1 MTELRET
8 GASPVAIAGVAEL
21 LAEVF
26 PKARQ
31 LDRGWLEWGYLG
43 NPLGPSISF
52 DAHAGGRVVAH
63 VAGRVLSAR
72 VREGA
77 DPVRGALVHHAATH
91 PEYRGRGL
99 LVQLVEAMLARAAET
114 GAAFAVAVVNQNS
127 VGAFVNRLGFTAL
140 RPLSVRIGLGPLPRR
155 DPTGSPPPDFEPMRS
170 PEWLAWRLAPPG
182 RPYRMRRAGEACE
195 IWADSGLLGTPIL
208 IGEAPAA
215 AIAEPLAAFAS
226 RSPLRAWAGLDPA
239 RRFRGTLHA
248 ELPLAL
254 RPSPLHLVFRALAAG
269 VVPPAP
275 DRVRFDALDF
285 DAW

>member
-1 MTELRET
+1 MTEVRET
-8 GASPVAIAGVAEL
+8 GASPAAIAGVAEL

-31 LDRGWLEWGYLG
+31 LDRGWIDWSYLA
-43 NPLGPSISF
+43 NPLGASISF

-63 VAGRVLSAR
+63 IAGRVLSAR
-72 VREGA
+72 VREGT
-77 DPVRGALVHHAATH
+77 DPVHGVLVHHAATH
-91 PEYRGRGL
+91 PEHRGRGL
-99 LVQLVEAMLARAAET
+99 LVQLVEAMLARAAAT

-127 VGAFVNRLGFTAL
+127 VGAFVKRLGFTAL

-155 DPTGSPPPDFEPMRS
+155 DPAGAPPPEFEPVRS

-182 RPYRMRRAGEACE
+182 RPYRMRSAGERCE

-215 AIAEPLAAFAS
+215 AIREPLPAFAS

-254 RPSPLHLVFRALAAG
+254 RPSPLHFVFRALAAG

>member
-8 GASPVAIAGVAEL
+8 GASPAAIASVADL

-31 LDRGWLEWGYLG
+31 LDRAWLEWGYLG

-52 DAHAGGRVVAH
+52 GAHEGGRVVAH
-63 VAGRVLSAR
+63 VAGRMLSAR
-72 VREGA
+72 VHAGA
-77 DPVRGALVHHAATH
+77 DPARGVLVHHAATH
-91 PEYRGRGL
+91 PAFRGRRL
-99 LVQLVEAMLARAAET
+99 LVQLVETMLARAAT
-114 GAAFAVAVVNQNS
+114 TDAAFAIAVVNQNS
-127 VGAFVNRLGFTAL
+127 VGAFVKRLGFTAV
-140 RPLSVRIGLGPLPRR
+140 RPLSVRIGFGPLPRR
-155 DPTGSPPPDFEPMRS
+155 DPAGSLPPDFEPVRG
-170 PEWLAWRLAPPG
+170 PEWLAWRLAPPSG
-182 RPYRMRRAGEACE
+182 PYRMRSAGERCE

-208 IGEAPAA
+208 IGETEVA
-215 AIAEPLAAFAS
+215 AIAKPLAPFAS

-254 RPSPLHLVFRALAAG
+254 RPSPLHLVFRALAPG
-269 VVPPAP
+269 VAPPAP